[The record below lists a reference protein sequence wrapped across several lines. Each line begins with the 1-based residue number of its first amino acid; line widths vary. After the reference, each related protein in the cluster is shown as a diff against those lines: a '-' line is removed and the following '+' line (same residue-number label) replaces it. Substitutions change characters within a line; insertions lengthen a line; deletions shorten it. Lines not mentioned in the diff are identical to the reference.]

1 MAYTCPKAVHP
12 QEPEWTYCSTTH
24 LNLDIKNRR
33 KVSLKTTNKI
43 RQIEGVNLIKFK
55 VKSYMFKY
63 YIKKLRQL
71 KGKVQQSF
79 WDRKKVSLIIS
90 VTNKKK
96 EIAQHVQCIV
106 DYK

>member
-1 MAYTCPKAVHP
+1 
-12 QEPEWTYCSTTH
+12 
-24 LNLDIKNRR
+24 
-33 KVSLKTTNKI
+33 
-43 RQIEGVNLIKFK
+43 
-55 VKSYMFKY
+55 MFKY

-106 DYK
+106 DYKWNYPNHLKNQLSLM